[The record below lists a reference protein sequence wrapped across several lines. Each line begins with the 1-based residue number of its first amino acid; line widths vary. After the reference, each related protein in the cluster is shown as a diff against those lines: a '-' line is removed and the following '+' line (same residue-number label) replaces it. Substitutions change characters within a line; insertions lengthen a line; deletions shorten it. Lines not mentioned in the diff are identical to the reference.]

1 MQKWRGNMAN
11 VKSALEI
18 ALEKAEKIGGLS
30 EEEKKKLEDDQ
41 LVLSILKEFYQGKV
55 DPAGLWQKL
64 KGNKPSLLIAVQM
77 RLIESLGLLNTEEE
91 YQIKKQGI
99 LSVESLKEKG
109 NISEVEAALLDIESI
124 QKGFVEMKEKTIA
137 DLRKHIEKNPQ
148 MRMQKVPAP
157 DGRSVMQV
165 ALPVEEAVKQM
176 LEQYLPEQEK
186 QYIYEFTMAVAELK
200 GLITG

>member
-1 MQKWRGNMAN
+1 MAN

-176 LEQYLPEQEK
+176 LAQYLPEQEK